1 MMIDLSGKTTLV
13 TGGGQGLGRAI
24 ALVLARQGAD
34 VAIGDI
40 DMDLAQETA
49 ALIRAQGATSVGTDA
64 RCFVQERLKASR

>member
-1 MMIDLSGKTTLV
+1 MMIDISGKTTLV

-49 ALIRAQGATSVGTDA
+49 ALIRAQGQRALALMRS
-64 RCFVQERLKASR
+64 